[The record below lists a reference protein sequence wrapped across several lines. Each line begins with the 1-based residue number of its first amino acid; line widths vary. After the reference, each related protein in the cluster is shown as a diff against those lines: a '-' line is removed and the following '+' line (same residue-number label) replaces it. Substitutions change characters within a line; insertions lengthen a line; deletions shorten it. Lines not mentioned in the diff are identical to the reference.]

1 MCCNARARGLVT
13 SPFLLL
19 KRTLLRIPGGAS
31 CSMQPLTDAIWCK
44 SVTSLATDMQN
55 PIRNQLKGKDE
66 SLSAITHRFKGGGH
80 KHQGKDERFVAE
92 QHLHSKGSRCR
103 EAGLCESVFVKQ
115 AVDCLHC
122 SHSGLKSE
130 CFHLIA
136 GNLLHSK
143 LTPDCSQGWGLG
155 LVLC

>member
-1 MCCNARARGLVT
+1 MLQRLRQRSRHFSL
-13 SPFLLL
+13 SPF
-19 KRTLLRIPGGAS
+19 KKNSLRIPGGAS

-55 PIRNQLKGKDE
+55 PIRNQRKGKTSPRHD
-66 SLSAITHRFKGGGH
+66 SITRRFKGGGH
-80 KHQGKDERFVAE
+80 KHQGQGERFVAE
-92 QHLHSKGSRCR
+92 QHLHSKGSRRR
-103 EAGLCESVFVKQ
+103 EAGLCESVLVKQ

-130 CFHLIA
+130 CFHLIG
-136 GNLLHSK
+136 GNLVHSK
-143 LTPDCSQGWGLG
+143 STPDWSQGWGWG